1 MIRLPVHIAHRALH
15 DRRDGR
21 PENSRA
27 AIRAALDRGYAI
39 EIDIQPASDGV
50 AMVFHDA
57 VLDRLTDAT
66 GPVAG
71 HTADDLGR
79 TRLRGGADGIPTL
92 AEVLAMV
99 DGAVPLLIEV
109 KDQDGEMG
117 PNVGPLEDAVID
129 ALHGYGG
136 EVAVMSFN
144 PHAVAHLAE
153 RAPDLPRGLTTSAFD
168 PAHWPE
174 LGAATRDR
182 LRAMPDLDRVGAQ
195 FISHEAAALDMPEV
209 ARVRATGRSILC
221 WTVRSATAE
230 ATALRIADGVTFEG
244 YLP

>member
-39 EIDIQPASDGV
+39 EIDIQPSSDGV

-66 GPVAG
+66 GPVAAQS
-71 HTADDLGR
+71 ADDLSR

-92 AEVLAMV
+92 AAVLTMV

-129 ALHGYGG
+129 ALRGYGG

-144 PHAVAHLAE
+144 PHSVAHMAE
-153 RAPDLPRGLTTSAFD
+153 RAPNVPRGLTTSAFD

-174 LGAATRDR
+174 LSAATRDR
-182 LRAMPDLDRVGAQ
+182 LRAMPDLDRIGAQ

-209 ARVRATGRSILC
+209 ARVRATGRAILC
-221 WTVRSATAE
+221 WTVRSAAAE
-230 ATALRIADGVTFEG
+230 ATALRVADSVTFEG